1 MKLLLDTC
9 TFLWLITDS
18 HQLSARARALLIARE
33 NELYL
38 SAVSAWEI
46 SVKFALGKLPLPQ
59 PPSTFVPNERARHDL
74 QPLPLGESACLAV
87 GRLPDLHKDPFDRM
101 LICQSITEG
110 ATLVTPDPL
119 ISQYAVSVI
128 W

>member
-1 MKLLLDTC
+1 MRLLLDTC

-18 HQLSARARALLIARE
+18 GQLSARARGLLIARE
-33 NELYL
+33 NEVYL

-46 SVKFALGKLPLPQ
+46 SVKFGLGKLPLPQ
-59 PPSTFVPNERARHDL
+59 PPSIFVPKERARHEL
-74 QPLPLGESACLAV
+74 QSLSLGESACLAV

-110 ATLVTPDPL
+110 LTLITPDPL

>member
-18 HQLSARARALLIARE
+18 QQLSARVRPLLLDRS
-33 NELYL
+33 NSVFF

-46 SVKFALGKLPLPQ
+46 SVKFGLGKLPLPQ
-59 PPSTFVPNERARHDL
+59 PPSTFVPFERARHDL
-74 QPLPLGESACLAV
+74 QPLPLSESACLAV

-101 LICQSITEG
+101 LICQSIIEG
-110 ATLVTPDPL
+110 LTLVTPDPL
-119 ISQYAVSVI
+119 ICQYAVSVV